1 MGRYILKR
9 LLWMIPVM
17 LGIAILIFSIMYIC
31 PGDPAASMLG
41 TGATQVQIEAK
52 REELG
57 LNDPYIVRLGRYL
70 RDVFLRFDLGTS
82 YMYGTPVI
90 DGLMERMKY
99 TLVIAIS
106 CMLLQIFIGTPLGII
121 AATHRNGIA
130 DRICMFIAMLG
141 VSVPAILAG
150 ADDGCRLLRQAR
162 LASGVRRGRL

>member
-82 YMYGTPVI
+82 YMYRHARNRRL
-90 DGLMERMKY
+90 DGAHE
-99 TLVIAIS
+99 I
-106 CMLLQIFIGTPLGII
+106 
-121 AATHRNGIA
+121 H
-130 DRICMFIAMLG
+130 
-141 VSVPAILAG
+141 AG
-150 ADDGCRLLRQAR
+150 HCD
-162 LASGVRRGRL
+162 